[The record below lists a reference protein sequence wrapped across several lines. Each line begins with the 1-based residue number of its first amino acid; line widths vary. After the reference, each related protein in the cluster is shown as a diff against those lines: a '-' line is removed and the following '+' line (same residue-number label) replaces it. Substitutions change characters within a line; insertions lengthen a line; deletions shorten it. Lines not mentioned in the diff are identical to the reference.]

1 MKQSYIDVPTKLI
14 TTSEGVQYAYR
25 DMDEHAGI
33 PIVALNHLSANLDNW
48 DPAIIDGLAAD
59 WRVITFDYQGV
70 GQSDG
75 QVPTSIKMMA
85 TNTMRFIEAL
95 KLEKVILFGFS
106 MGGMVVQELL
116 VMAPQLVESVIL
128 AGTGPRGGTGI
139 EAVTRVSDQAL
150 IRSIL
155 SLRDVKAT
163 LFFTNTP
170 NGQQAASAFLTRLKL
185 RQQSRDRRISW
196 WAYRRQLRAIRQ
208 WGLDSRL
215 DLINVKQPV
224 LIINGDHDIM
234 VPTEPNTADL
244 HHELI
249 NSRMIIYPD
258 AGHGSIAQY
267 HETFVKS
274 ALAFLN
280 ENG

>member
-1 MKQSYIDVPTKLI
+1 MG
-14 TTSEGVQYAYR
+14 SE
-25 DMDEHAGI
+25 MCI
-33 PIVALNHLSANLDNW
+33 
-48 DPAIIDGLAAD
+48 
-59 WRVITFDYQGV
+59 
-70 GQSDG
+70 
-75 QVPTSIKMMA
+75 
-85 TNTMRFIEAL
+85 
-95 KLEKVILFGFS
+95 
-106 MGGMVVQELL
+106 
-116 VMAPQLVESVIL
+116 
-128 AGTGPRGGTGI
+128 
-139 EAVTRVSDQAL
+139 
-150 IRSIL
+150 
-155 SLRDVKAT
+155 
-163 LFFTNTP
+163 
-170 NGQQAASAFLTRLKL
+170 
-185 RQQSRDRRISW
+185 RDR
-196 WAYRRQLRAIRQ
+196 
-208 WGLDSRL
+208 